1 MRAGFCPILPLP
13 SYALLIKK
21 GTLSEYA
28 SAPRRSELPLSL
40 KYYVSVHIT
49 LMSILPNTSA
59 TKDNKIF
66 YKFSVKKDY
75 GMKFQYHSFI
85 LQLSSNL
92 RNTSVQCVCRLILSS
107 YLSTINASSSNY
119 SVYF

>member
-1 MRAGFCPILPLP
+1 MGTGFCPILPLP
-13 SYALLIKK
+13 SYATLIKK

-40 KYYVSVHIT
+40 KYYISVHIT
-49 LMSILPNTSA
+49 LMSIIPNTSA

-107 YLSTINASSSNY
+107 YLSTINASSSN
-119 SVYF
+119 